1 MGLTMSGTFRYCRM
15 ARLRV
20 PSVTDRE
27 LLITIAAIIR
37 EAIRD
42 GMAPEQAAAIVKLAV
57 EAARG

>member
-1 MGLTMSGTFRYCRM
+1 M

>member
-1 MGLTMSGTFRYCRM
+1 MSGTFRYCRM